1 MNDESLDVCCH
12 AKIRCFLKVD
22 LVVTLLLLKH
32 NDLIHLKRQ
41 KSERQK
47 RKLRLDSDL
56 LCKISEMRRRIPLK
70 CLDTKNEARASS

>member
-41 KSERQK
+41 KRE
-47 RKLRLDSDL
+47 LRLDSDL
-56 LCKISEMRRRIPLK
+56 LCKISEMRRPIPLK